1 MCIRDSLYTAQLN
14 MNMNIEE
21 NTQNIPFIEISIML
35 GTGIIYIYQLSYEI
49 LKQRETI
56 GTYQL
61 LGMRKFEI
69 WRIYV
74 YKSGM
79 IALIG
84 FVCAV
89 YYHFEMCI
97 RDRIYADSQKI
108 ARVFNNILKNAFYY
122 GDEKTTI
129 TIEATEDNVYT
140 HILFRN
146 IGQTR
151 CV

>member
-1 MCIRDSLYTAQLN
+1 
-14 MNMNIEE
+14 
-21 NTQNIPFIEISIML
+21 ML

-89 YYHFEMCI
+89 YYHFADIYLNYGLNLFYTYTFLVTTSPISFVYLEFDCFIITANLFNIKKRWI
-97 RDRIYADSQKI
+97 RK
-108 ARVFNNILKNAFYY
+108 
-122 GDEKTTI
+122 
-129 TIEATEDNVYT
+129 
-140 HILFRN
+140 
-146 IGQTR
+146 
-151 CV
+151 